1 MGPPAAAGARGRAS
15 PSILKPV
22 KQAVLSGFSRGK
34 PAVFCRAVSCTCLR
48 VRRAAGAPRLVQPAA
63 SMIIDTRVQL

>member
-1 MGPPAAAGARGRAS
+1 MGPPAAAGGSVDPQAGQS
-15 PSILKPV
+15 
-22 KQAVLSGFSRGK
+22 QAVLSGFSRGK
-34 PAVFCRAVSCTCLR
+34 PAVFCRAACRAVSCTCLR